1 MPENKNRRIVL
12 AARPKGEPADTDFRM
27 ESVDIPAPAEGQ
39 LLLRNLFISLDP
51 YMRGRM
57 NAGPSYAAC
66 VEIGQVMEGGAVSEV
81 VESRAE
87 GFHPGDVVLSYTG
100 WQEYAVADPR
110 GLRRLDPN
118 LAPVSTAL
126 GVLGMPGMTAYT
138 GLLNIGKPQP
148 GETVVVAAAAG
159 AVGAIVGQIAK
170 LKGCH
175 VVGIAGGEAKCKYV
189 REELGFDA
197 CLDHRAPTLGKDLAA
212 ACPKGI
218 DVYFENVGGA
228 VFEAVFPLLNNF
240 SRVPVCGLISQY
252 SATRLP
258 EGPNRV
264 PLLMGAILTKRITFR
279 GFIVTDYQS
288 QHEEFQREMAAWVKQ
303 GAVKYRED
311 IVDGLDNAVAA
322 FQGLLKG
329 KNFGKLLVRLK

>member
-1 MPENKNRRIVL
+1 M
-12 AARPKGEPADTDFRM
+12 
-27 ESVDIPAPAEGQ
+27 
-39 LLLRNLFISLDP
+39 
-51 YMRGRM
+51 
-57 NAGPSYAAC
+57 
-66 VEIGQVMEGGAVSEV
+66 
-81 VESRAE
+81 
-87 GFHPGDVVLSYTG
+87 
-100 WQEYAVADPR
+100 
-110 GLRRLDPN
+110 
-118 LAPVSTAL
+118 
-126 GVLGMPGMTAYT
+126 
-138 GLLNIGKPQP
+138 
-148 GETVVVAAAAG
+148 
-159 AVGAIVGQIAK
+159 
-170 LKGCH
+170 
-175 VVGIAGGEAKCKYV
+175 VGIAGGEAKCKYV